1 MSEPAST
8 RFRVA
13 LTLDAEHPDRSGC
26 PPDAAERI
34 FDALRDEGVRATV
47 FVQGRWARSQPALA
61 KRIVESG
68 HLVGHHS
75 HYHAR
80 MPLLSAAGLA
90 ADVADGAEA
99 IVMTTGVDPRPW
111 FRLPFGAG
119 HDDDRLLTAIANLG
133 YRNVHW
139 HVELEDW
146 EPWRTGDAI
155 TADAIDGVVA
165 HGDGAVVLLHT
176 WPGGTADAVRPIVAG
191 LRQAGA
197 SFVTVDEL
205 EALP

>member
-1 MSEPAST
+1 MSEHANTP
-8 RFRVA
+8 FRVA
-13 LTLDAEHPDRSGC
+13 LTFDAEHPDRSWC

-34 FDALRDEGVRATV
+34 VDALSEEGVRATV

-61 KRIVESG
+61 KRIADGG
-68 HLVGHHS
+68 HLIGHHS

-80 MPLLSAAGLA
+80 MPLLSETGLA
-90 ADVADGAEA
+90 ADVADGADA
-99 IVMTTGVDPRPW
+99 IAMTTGVDPRPW

-119 HDDDRLLTAIANLG
+119 HDDDRLIAAIADLG
-133 YRNVHW
+133 YHNVHW

-146 EPWRTGDAI
+146 EAWRTGDAI
-155 TADAIDGVVA
+155 TADAIEGVLA

-191 LRQAGA
+191 LREAGA